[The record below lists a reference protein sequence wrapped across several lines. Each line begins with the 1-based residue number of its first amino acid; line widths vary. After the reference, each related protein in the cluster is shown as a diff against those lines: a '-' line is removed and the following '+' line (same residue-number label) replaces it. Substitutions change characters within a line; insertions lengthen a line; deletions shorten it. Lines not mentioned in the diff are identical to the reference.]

1 MISLEVWR
9 ARWCHRAV
17 LIARQQRVKIRQE
30 CVHLIGAACRL
41 DRCNLLLVAAVILG
55 TRCELLLQIFLEVI
69 VAVSLHFSTA
79 RMEPNVGEEGGW
91 WVEEVNGPTS
101 NVALYVG

>member
-1 MISLEVWR
+1 MV
-9 ARWCHRAV
+9 
-17 LIARQQRVKIRQE
+17 
-30 CVHLIGAACRL
+30 GAACRL

>member
-69 VAVSLHFSTA
+69 VGFVHFLPRDLERRTCMQMS
-79 RMEPNVGEEGGW
+79 
-91 WVEEVNGPTS
+91 
-101 NVALYVG
+101 